1 MDAPPTTLSRSRW
14 IVLTASLVVGY
25 MGWAAPQSQM
35 PLDYNSMI
43 SRSIPCAILW
53 GMVLI
58 FSVWRYKKRGLWVLV
73 GTPMALYWPIWLLF
87 NQFPQ
92 CYYLHNCE

>member
-1 MDAPPTTLSRSRW
+1 MLSRSFW
-14 IVLTASLVVGY
+14 IVLAASLVVAY
-25 MGWAAPQSQM
+25 MGWAAPQRQM
-35 PLDYNSMI
+35 PLDYDFMI
-43 SRSIPCAILW
+43 FRSIPFAILW
-53 GMVLI
+53 GMILT

-92 CYYLHNCE
+92 CYYLHNCV